1 MSIISSLRPRVTCL
15 PPNEGRNQK
24 LQRRRQW
31 GRDREEK
38 RKKKS
43 RWLDGDQAWTG
54 HVMGR
59 RAMEL
64 PAHSPFLSQQ
74 LVSLLAPS
82 AWIRG
87 PGWTDWPVGADH
99 SQKTLL
105 ISHRLP
111 RPHSHTLSL
120 FLPSSPRRLRLKTV
134 SREGRGFRKHVIMS
148 SVPNADIHHSKKKKY
163 LLLQNSALKFLTIF
177 KGYYS
182 PKSTIFMHESLAGGS
197 TALCCLSRHFCVLS
211 TC

>member
-1 MSIISSLRPRVTCL
+1 MWPVCHPVRGGTSDCSGG
-15 PPNEGRNQK
+15 GRSGGK
-24 LQRRRQW
+24 
-31 GRDREEK
+31 DREGERESK
-38 RKKKS
+38 RKKN
-43 RWLDGDQAWTG
+43 RWLDGDQARTG
-54 HVMGR
+54 HVTGR

-64 PAHSPFLSQQ
+64 PARSPFLSQQ

-87 PGWTDWPVGADH
+87 PGWTDWPVGEDH

-120 FLPSSPRRLRLKTV
+120 FLFFPLRRLLLKTV

-148 SVPNADIHHSKKKKY
+148 SVPNPEIHHSEKKKY
-163 LLLQNSALKFLTIF
+163 LLLQNNALKFWTIL
-177 KGYYS
+177 KRYDS
-182 PKSTIFMHESLAGGS
+182 RKMTTFMYV
-197 TALCCLSRHFCVLS
+197 SRNLD
-211 TC
+211 